1 MHRVTKESG
10 LTDSANGSMA
20 KDTERLRSTTK
31 GAATSALT
39 KCAFSWKFAYP
50 PSSTRERAW
59 IDTRRGQ
66 KRLSWP

>member
-20 KDTERLRSTTK
+20 KDTEPLRSTTK

-39 KCAFSWKFAYP
+39 KSAFSWKFALVDP
-50 PSSTRERAW
+50 
-59 IDTRRGQ
+59 
-66 KRLSWP
+66 

>member
-39 KCAFSWKFAYP
+39 KCAFSWKFVCRNVHLAYT
-50 PSSTRERAW
+50 SLLASLL
-59 IDTRRGQ
+59 G
-66 KRLSWP
+66 